1 MYRDHKRARRDPN
14 PRLAA
19 ERAQPAQRC
28 TGLRSPHEQRAKPLQ
43 AAVASTISVCPRR
56 HAASD
61 RPARPRPS
69 SAAAPPDSR
78 TGLPASGTA
87 RSRLPCPYGP
97 PGPWSWAHEASWPR
111 VVVRFFPGTGQ
122 ALPGGLHILRQ
133 RCGRCPQDRR
143 SSPVSEL
150 NGPLGRTL
158 APNDDLIAVNGST
171 AARSGSLPAAG
182 RPRRGAW
189 SVAAPVPCSASRRR
203 PAGMACCSSTAASAP
218 WTCPALTPAMA
229 RPPAGAA
236 GPGQR

>member
-1 MYRDHKRARRDPN
+1 MARR
-14 PRLAA
+14 LGSTCTSL
-19 ERAQPAQRC
+19 AQPRMLLRQIAELGCGRAAQR
-28 TGLRSPHEQRAKPLQ
+28 
-43 AAVASTISVCPRR
+43 
-56 HAASD
+56 D
-61 RPARPRPS
+61 RDALPV
-69 SAAAPPDSR
+69 
-78 TGLPASGTA
+78 LPAGPLELGA
-87 RSRLPCPYGP
+87 YGILAP
-97 PGPWSWAHEASWPR
+97 
-111 VVVRFFPGTGQ
+111 VVVRFFPGTGK
-122 ALPGGLHILRQ
+122 ALPGGLHIPRQ